1 MLIKWFTLNTRD
13 INIERAAVSAEEVIL
28 FETLNEVSN
37 FSTSTVKTNLYVRIQ
52 FITGEQR
59 SKHVFSLYQQ

>member
-13 INIERAAVSAEEVIL
+13 INIERAAASAEEVIL

>member
-1 MLIKWFTLNTRD
+1 MAIKWFTLNTRD
-13 INIERAAVSAEEVIL
+13 IDIERAAVSAEEVIL

-52 FITGEQR
+52 FITGQQR

>member
-1 MLIKWFTLNTRD
+1 MAIKWFTLNTRD
-13 INIERAAVSAEEVIL
+13 IDIERAAVSAEEVIL

-52 FITGEQR
+52 FITDEKR

>member
-52 FITGEQR
+52 FITGEKR